1 LIHGCEDGVDNVI
14 QIYDEL
20 EEKAAAVHFRNLKV
34 YGYDQAGKPLCKPSI
49 KFPGFIKVAEGEIEV
64 AKPLHSEDDLKIE
77 FNLKH
82 NSLMIGTV
90 CQDGKSKNNFVPDEV
105 CNFEVCKA
113 APDFCK
119 ILSTPITLTSAD
131 LPEGYSGLIPLSPLG
146 LSVIEGEW
154 KASAIITK
162 SGKTV
167 ASIRIGPKGEWTSI
181 QLGDEEDAK
190 VFNETKT
197 KYEQASENS
206 AKEEL

>member
-1 LIHGCEDGVDNVI
+1 MITFS
-14 QIYDEL
+14 
-20 EEKAAAVHFRNLKV
+20 EKAAAVHFRNLKV

-105 CNFEVCKA
+105 WCVTLVCILIICSLDLFSNFEVCKA

-146 LSVIEGEW
+146 LSVIEVSVPCRFWSFIGLI
-154 KASAIITK
+154 SRV
-162 SGKTV
+162 SGKPV
-167 ASIRIGPKGEWTSI
+167 
-181 QLGDEEDAK
+181 L
-190 VFNETKT
+190 
-197 KYEQASENS
+197 
-206 AKEEL
+206 